1 VSYYQSRRRG
11 NFIIDERFVGRS
23 IEVYT
28 IDGDKLMGLV
38 DEVSSYEIGMLVE
51 NAATIIPR
59 SSIVYVVTGQ
69 SDVHGYGECCEKDF
83 VLDEEFIGSDVEVK
97 LINNYSVSGRLVKA
111 VRNEIAVLHQN
122 RAYVIPRNGVVYIKI
137 LKRL

>member
-1 VSYYQSRRRG
+1 VSYHQFKRRG

-28 IDGDKLMGLV
+28 IDGNKHMGLV
-38 DEVSSYEIGMLVE
+38 DEVSNYEIGMLVE
-51 NAATIIPR
+51 NTAIIIPR
-59 SSIVYVVTGQ
+59 SSIVYMVTGQ

-83 VLDEEFIGSDVEVK
+83 VLDEEFIGSDIEVK
-97 LINNYSVSGRLVKA
+97 LINNNNISGRLVKA
-111 VRNEIAVLHQN
+111 LRNEIAILHQN
-122 RAYVIPRNGVVYIKI
+122 RAYVIPRSGVVYVKI

>member
-1 VSYYQSRRRG
+1 VSYYQPRRRG

-28 IDGDKLMGLV
+28 IDGDKLMGLI
-38 DEVSSYEIGMLVE
+38 DEVSNYEIGMLVE
-51 NAATIIPR
+51 NTAVIVPR
-59 SSIVYVVTGQ
+59 SSIAYAITGQ

-97 LINNYSVSGRLVKA
+97 LINNINISGRLVKA
-111 VRNEIAVLHQN
+111 LRNEIAVAFQN
-122 RAYVIPRNGVVYIKI
+122 RAYVIPRDGVLYIKI
-137 LKRL
+137 LRRL